1 MSRVRIAL
9 PAFGFNPLRL
19 GESPRR
25 VRDDLRSGLWSTIRK
40 HYRECN
46 GEVIA
51 AIAVDIR
58 RI

>member
-51 AIAVDIR
+51 AIAVDI
-58 RI
+58 